1 MKDIQVVNHDTGKF
15 EKLDP
20 NKTYY
25 VATNDFTA
33 SKGDGYDMFGGKR
46 EEGIS
51 LDEVVGSYIQKH
63 DLSKYNTT
71 HPVRVI
77 NGKPSSAKKS
87 TSDSNQHTHSKN
99 STSKT
104 AQPHKKSA

>member
-87 TSDSNQHTHSKN
+87 QVILTNILTLKIQHQN
-99 STSKT
+99 STTS
-104 AQPHKKSA
+104 

>member
-1 MKDIQVVNHDTGKF
+1 MTSLLVKVMAMIC
-15 EKLDP
+15 L
-20 NKTYY
+20 
-25 VATNDFTA
+25 
-33 SKGDGYDMFGGKR
+33 
-46 EEGIS
+46 EENVKKYFVRRS
-51 LDEVVGSYIQKH
+51 CSSYIQKH